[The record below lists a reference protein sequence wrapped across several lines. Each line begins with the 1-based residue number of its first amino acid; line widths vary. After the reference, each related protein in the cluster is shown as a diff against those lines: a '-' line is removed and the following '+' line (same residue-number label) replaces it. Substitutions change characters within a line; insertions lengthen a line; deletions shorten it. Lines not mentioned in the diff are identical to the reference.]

1 MPLYESKGTQMAKKK
16 EAVKKTIPGA
26 VFVEDKKDKSN
37 QKKKE
42 AEAAAATS
50 SLTKQMSEIKISSKI
65 TPEQIEAD
73 LKLKSIRKLKKQLR
87 EIEQLEEK
95 IANGSLVTPE
105 KEQLDKIS
113 KKQTVIEQLD
123 ELEE

>member
-1 MPLYESKGTQMAKKK
+1 MAKKK

>member
-1 MPLYESKGTQMAKKK
+1 VPLYESKGTQMAKKK